1 MTLQLEMKEDNFKQS
16 LLKVKEELKE
26 GKDFEIKQAQ
36 IEFIEL
42 KEHQEELK
50 WEKQNISL

>member
-36 IEFIEL
+36 IELIEL

-50 WEKQNISL
+50 